1 MQQICPPFGIIVR
14 IMSWRVIE
22 KKTNRHICLLD
33 NLVLELPSCN
43 NLYLG
48 CHCD

>member
-14 IMSWRVIE
+14 IMFWRVIE
-22 KKTNRHICLLD
+22 KKPTDIYIYW
-33 NLVLELPSCN
+33 NLVLEPLSCN